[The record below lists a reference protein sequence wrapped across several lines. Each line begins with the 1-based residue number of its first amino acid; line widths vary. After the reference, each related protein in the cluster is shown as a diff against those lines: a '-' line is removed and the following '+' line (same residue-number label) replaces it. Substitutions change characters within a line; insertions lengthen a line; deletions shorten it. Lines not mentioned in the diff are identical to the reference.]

1 MKASVTMARE
11 SYERGK
17 RQGIYDA
24 VESMTA
30 AMTLVLADDCGMG
43 EECLVKTI
51 RRFNEVFD
59 SVNKKRITIQDIVDT
74 LREEYNINIEVTKR

>member
-1 MKASVTMARE
+1 MSKPSMIPRCYFEYGTNV
-11 SYERGK
+11 
-17 RQGIYDA
+17 GIHDA

-43 EECLVKTI
+43 EERLIKTI

-59 SVNKKRITIQDIVDT
+59 SVNEKESRYKISLIR
-74 LREEYNINIEVTKR
+74 